1 MARNLS
7 KLVLLFIGTIFS
19 IPMFADDVDYVT
31 TSYFTDDDGNAY
43 KKTDIKFAG
52 VAYDFTIN
60 SETSYTVAK
69 GSSEDDG
76 TVTVYPLTNEG
87 LENIALSASNT
98 TSTTD
103 WWWRYEGSSSNDW
116 NSGILLYYNSSEGA
130 FAITDLK
137 EGDVVYVYGYRFHT
151 NSCAAYYSND
161 RAEFYGASSVDGV
174 EQTPVSGN
182 GEATYTVTHL
192 TESEA
197 GKYSNS
203 YTAVGGVKIEVTSDG
218 YVGIYCYNT
227 STSDANWDGFISEVE
242 IVTASEAQLYT
253 YTLSAVCDGKTL
265 KTYDSQQTANDSYTF
280 TGLSEVLEVDGVYY
294 QLSDDNVED
303 YCATFELEEE
313 SQTTVS
319 CTVNYVV
326 NENIA
331 YYVEE
336 GTGTVSG
343 TSSSDNYSGGSAAYY
358 SATTSGTYYANPIIQ
373 PTLSEGYYNLNV
385 KRVSLSGSSA
395 QTLVVYVGQADNYG
409 SHDIEIEPSSTPS
422 LETVS
427 INILEDDSEVL
438 LAGVWSK
445 TDYIDYIS
453 IEKVT
458 GQEYSVELDELGI
471 ATFSAPVAVSV
482 PDGITVYSA
491 SLDEE
496 NSKLTLTAL
505 STTVIPA
512 NTGVIIQGAEGT
524 YKFSQTDSESTEIS
538 GNDLIAASA
547 TVTAS
552 TTLLADAG
560 YYAMTTNDDNDVVF
574 GKVAAEITITNKAYL
589 QLSTESSDDDD
600 STSEAKTI
608 SIVFAETTG
617 IESVSS
623 EKTTDGSYYNLQG
636 VKVLSPS
643 KGLYIKDGKKV
654 IIK

>member
-1 MARNLS
+1 MARNLF

-19 IPMFADDVDYVT
+19 IPMFADADYVT
-31 TSYFTDDDGNAY
+31 TTYSTDSDGNTLET
-43 KKTDIKFAG
+43 TDIIFAG
-52 VAYDFTIN
+52 YSGDFTID

-87 LENIALSASNT
+87 LENIALSADNEN
-98 TSTTD
+98 STTD
-103 WWWRYEGSSSNDW
+103 WWWR
-116 NSGILLYYNSSEGA
+116 NSGGWDNGILLYYNYTEGA
-130 FAITDLK
+130 FAVTDL
-137 EGDVVYVYGYRFHT
+137 EAGDVVYVYGYRFT
-151 NSCAAYYSND
+151 STDCEDYY
-161 RAEFYGASSVDGV
+161 YGASSVDGV
-174 EQTPVSGN
+174 EQTPISGE

-192 TESEA
+192 TADET

-203 YTAVGGVKIEVTSDG
+203 STVVGGVKIEVTSDG
-218 YVGIYCYNT
+218 YVGIYCAGY
-227 STSDANWDGFISEVE
+227 SNWDGFISEVE

-265 KTYDSQQTANDSYTF
+265 KTYDSQQTADDSYTF

-294 QLSDDNVED
+294 QLNDDNVED

-326 NENIA
+326 NEDIA

-336 GTGTVSG
+336 GTGTISG

-358 SATTSGTYYANPIIQ
+358 SATTSGTYYANPIIN

-385 KRVSLSGSSA
+385 KRVSLTGSSA
-395 QTLVVYVGQADNYG
+395 QTLVIYVGQADEYG
-409 SHDIEIEPSSTPS
+409 DFDMKIEPSSTPS

-458 GQEYSVELDELGI
+458 DAEYSVELDELGI

-496 NSKLTLTAL
+496 NSELTLTAL

-512 NTGVIIQGAEGT
+512 NTGVIIQGEAGT
-524 YKFSQTDSESTEIS
+524 YLFSQTDSESTEIS

-552 TTLLADAG
+552 TTLSADAG
-560 YYAMTTNDDNDVVF
+560 YYVLTT
-574 GKVAAEITITNKAYL
+574 
-589 QLSTESSDDDD
+589 SDDDEAVFGVV
-600 STSEAKTI
+600 SEETTIENEAYLEVSSSSEATTI
-608 SIVFAETTG
+608 TIVFAETTG

-623 EKTTDGSYYNLQG
+623 EKATDGSYYNLQG

-654 IIK
+654 LIK

>member
-19 IPMFADDVDYVT
+19 IPMFADVNYVT
-31 TSYFTDDDGNAY
+31 TSYSTDDEGNTY
-43 KKTDIKFAG
+43 ITTDIKFAG
-52 VAYDFTIN
+52 VADYFTID
-60 SETSYTVAK
+60 TDTYYTVAK
-69 GSSEDDG
+69 GNSEDDG

-174 EQTPVSGN
+174 SQTPVSGN
-182 GEATYTVTHL
+182 GEATYAVTHL
-192 TESEA
+192 TESET

-203 YTAVGGVKIEVTSDG
+203 STAVGGVKIEVTSDG

-303 YCATFELEEE
+303 YCVTFEPDEE
-313 SQTTVS
+313 SSTDVS

-358 SATTSGTYYANPIIQ
+358 SAVTSTEYYSSPVTKT
-373 PTLSEGYYNLNV
+373 TLSEGYYNLNI
-385 KRVSLSGSSA
+385 KRVSLTGSSA
-395 QTLVVYVGQADNYG
+395 QTLVIYVGQAEEYG
-409 SHDIEIEPSSTPS
+409 DFDMKIEPSSTPS

-458 GQEYSVELDELGI
+458 DAEYSVELDELGI

-482 PDGITVYSA
+482 PNGITVYSA

-496 NSKLTLTAL
+496 NSELTLTPL
-505 STTVIPA
+505 SITVIPA
-512 NTGVIIQGAEGT
+512 NTGVIIQGNEGT
-524 YKFSQTDSESTEIS
+524 YIFSQIDSESTEIS
-538 GNDLIAASA
+538 GNDLKAASA

-552 TTLLADAG
+552 TTLSADEG
-560 YYAMTTNDDNDVVF
+560 YYCLTNSEGEAVF
-574 GKVAAEITITNKAYL
+574 GVVAAEIEIKNKAYL
-589 QLSTESSDDDD
+589 KLDTSS
-600 STSEAKTI
+600 SEAKTI
-608 SIVFAETTG
+608 SIVFAEATG

-623 EKTTDGSYYNLQG
+623 EKATDGSYYNLQG